1 MRTRKLSACRRSRMN
16 WIKRTILTLTAGLPL
31 CFIAFSYYVK
41 TNNPDGYNMGVGV
54 VYLLFMV
61 VQIGLSV
68 VSAVAYNAIA
78 IALCSIGVMMAIGFI
93 L

>member
-1 MRTRKLSACRRSRMN
+1 MAKALTEIKSIDKMVLRR
-16 WIKRTILTLTAGLPL
+16 G
-31 CFIAFSYYVK
+31 
-41 TNNPDGYNMGVGV
+41 GYNMGIGFVF
-54 VYLLFMV
+54 LLFLV
-61 VQIGLSV
+61 VQIGMSV

>member
-1 MRTRKLSACRRSRMN
+1 MN

-41 TNNPDGYNMGVGV
+41 TNNPGAYSMGAGFVF
-54 VYLLFMV
+54 LLFLV
-61 VQIGLSV
+61 VQIGMSV
-68 VSAVAYNAIA
+68 VSAVAYDAIA
-78 IALCSIGVMMAIGFI
+78 IALCSIGVMMAIAFI

>member
-1 MRTRKLSACRRSRMN
+1 M
-16 WIKRTILTLTAGLPL
+16 ILTLTACLPL
-31 CFIAFSYYVK
+31 CFIALSYYVK
-41 TNNPDGYNMGVGV
+41 TNNPGGYNMGIVFV
-54 VYLLFMV
+54 FLLFLV
-61 VQIGLSV
+61 VQIGMSV